1 MATRTIAQDL
11 AGVIDDL
18 HELMNDRERAITA
31 VRVDREDFRR
41 QAEYIAT
48 VDRHIERCTLIR
60 DALEAR
66 LAVEKRSWPGMD
78 GEPSCWPS
86 PVANRDPGD
95 ETDTRHVARLDPP
108 KPGWRIIDGQLMYS
122 CAWLNDGLSD
132 DPDVP
137 HIVCMDCEARSIFEP
152 ADRGY
157 CPGCGS
163 SDTGMDGEPS

>member
-1 MATRTIAQDL
+1 MTPRVRTIAQDL

-18 HELMNDRERAITA
+18 HELMNDRERAIT
-31 VRVDREDFRR
+31 VIQHDREDFRR

-48 VDRHIERCTLIR
+48 VDKHIERCTLIR

-66 LAVEKRSWPGMD
+66 LAVEKRSWP
-78 GEPSCWPS
+78 S

-95 ETDTRHVARLDPP
+95 ETDTRNVVRLNPP

-122 CAWLNDGLSD
+122 AAWLDDGAAD
-132 DPDVP
+132 DRDVP

-152 ADRGY
+152 ADRGR

-163 SDTGMDGEPS
+163 LDTGMDGEPSC